1 MFFDSHAHLES
12 SRFEGDLESVMER
25 ARSAGVTRI
34 MTCGSDLATSA
45 GCVEIARAYSGVYA
59 AAGIHPHEARTL
71 GDGGDALDPAVME
84 QSWDQIRAWA
94 DQGKIV
100 AVGEIG
106 LDYHYDFSPRTV
118 QQAVLSAQLSLA
130 EELDLPVIL
139 HTRESDDDLR
149 RIVESGPPRLRGVL
163 HCFMGGASLA
173 DWALSRGLYL
183 GVAGPVTFKNAD
195 DVRDMVRTAPL
206 ERLLIET
213 DSPYMAPHPH
223 RGERNEPALVR
234 RVAERIAEI
243 RSLSVEQ
250 LARITTDN
258 ALRLFGVP

>member
-1 MFFDSHAHLES
+1 MLFDSHAHLES
-12 SRFEGDLESVMER
+12 PRFDSDLGSVIER
-25 ARSAGVTRI
+25 ARSARVTRI
-34 MTCGSDLATSA
+34 MTCGSDLATSTA
-45 GCVEIARAYSGVYA
+45 CVEIAHNYSGVYA

-94 DQGKIV
+94 HRGEIV

-106 LDYHYDFSPRTV
+106 LDYHYDFSPRAV
-118 QQAVLSAQLSLA
+118 QQAALSSQLALA

-139 HTRESDDDLR
+139 HNRESDEDLK

-195 DVRDMVRTAPL
+195 DVRDLVRTAPL
-206 ERLLIET
+206 ERLLVET
-213 DSPYMAPHPH
+213 DSPYLAPHPH
-223 RGERNEPALVR
+223 RGERNEPAHVR
-234 RVAERIAEI
+234 RVAERVANI
-243 RSLSVEQ
+243 RGLSVEQ